1 MSRYRD
7 TGQMRRLLGNMLS
20 LGSVGR
26 LCDCGSGQVSQWEY
40 DAQGIELC
48 RLCPQC
54 RTEKLKRYRHEILAG
69 YTQADVNE
77 PIEPEE

>member
-1 MSRYRD
+1 MVWVH
-7 TGQMRRLLGNMLS
+7 TP
-20 LGSVGR
+20 VR
-26 LCDCGSGQVSQWEY
+26 LCDCGSGLTSEWER

-48 RLCPQC
+48 RACPQC
-54 RTEKLKRYRHEILAG
+54 RTEKLRRYRPEILRG

>member
-1 MSRYRD
+1 
-7 TGQMRRLLGNMLS
+7 MRFGRMLS
-20 LGSVGR
+20 LGSAGR
-26 LCDCGSGQVSQWEY
+26 LCDCGSGQLSRWEY

-48 RLCPQC
+48 RACPQC
-54 RTEKLKRYRHEILAG
+54 RTEKLKRYRPEILSG